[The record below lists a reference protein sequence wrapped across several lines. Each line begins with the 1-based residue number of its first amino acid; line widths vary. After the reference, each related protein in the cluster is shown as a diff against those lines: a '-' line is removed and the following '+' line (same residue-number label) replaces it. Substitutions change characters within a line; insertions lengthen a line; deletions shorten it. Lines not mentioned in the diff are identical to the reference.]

1 MRLVLGIFVFMFI
14 WGNANAQSKLEQ
26 QYGQNFIYYGIGTAF
41 NVKVDSNSYK
51 IGTRYKLS
59 GTKGIYIKGGGLYW
73 SVSAS
78 GRRQSEFSLFL
89 YENDK
94 LIDSMIVYPK
104 VLKYAAVLVH
114 NSLGD
119 LRSGSY
125 AVRELK
131 GIQKIVVRYTHPEYF
146 GKVAKF
152 DFDYIPVNQNRNP
165 VHENGLYVR
174 DQKLPAA
181 VLKLLSNAERGDVFY
196 FRAIK
201 YYPVGDYPA
210 PPPVEDIEILVN

>member
-1 MRLVLGIFVFMFI
+1 MRCILGIFVFMFVC
-14 WGNANAQSKLEQ
+14 GNANAQSKLEQ
-26 QYGQNFIYYGIGTAF
+26 EYGQNFIYYGIATSF

-51 IGTRYKLS
+51 IGTSYRLR
-59 GTKGIYIKGGGLYW
+59 GPKGIYIKGGGLSW
-73 SVSAS
+73 SVWAS
-78 GRRQSEFSLFL
+78 GRRQQELSLFL
-89 YENDK
+89 YENDQ
-94 LIDSMIVYPK
+94 LVDSMIVYPK

-131 GIQKIVVRYTHPEYF
+131 GIRKILVRYTHPEYF

-152 DFDYIPVNQNRNP
+152 DFDYIPVNENRNP
-165 VHENGLYVR
+165 VHEKGLHVR
-174 DQKLPAA
+174 DQKLPAV
-181 VLKLLSNAERGDVFY
+181 VLELLSNAERGDVFH
-196 FRAIK
+196 FREIK

-210 PPPVEDIEILVN
+210 PPPVEDIEILVK